1 MAAAGSSGTG
11 FLVHETGL
19 LGMAARDARMTRR
32 VAAAALA
39 IALQGVFYWLLL
51 HEAVEPT
58 PLRTSKPLQVILF
71 EAARRWYPATLPRKR
86 RRPLSSRSAVRNDE
100 AEPAVPPIAAQPIA
114 VRPVAVSPI
123 ALPPAARPVPHIPHD
138 WEHEIQREARSEESR
153 SQRGGRIQFGLPQ
166 ASAPAP
172 AAPEFG
178 WDYAHTHRLQPLS
191 GGGMLINLNNHC
203 ALVIYGFVFFPGC
216 RIGRIPANG
225 QLFDHM
231 HDRRHDRPGALP

>member
-39 IALQGVFYWLLL
+39 IA
-51 HEAVEPT
+51 
-58 PLRTSKPLQVILF
+58 
-71 EAARRWYPATLPRKR
+71 
-86 RRPLSSRSAVRNDE
+86 
-100 AEPAVPPIAAQPIA
+100 
-114 VRPVAVSPI
+114 
-123 ALPPAARPVPHIPHD
+123 
-138 WEHEIQREARSEESR
+138 
-153 SQRGGRIQFGLPQ
+153 
-166 ASAPAP
+166 
-172 AAPEFG
+172 
-178 WDYAHTHRLQPLS
+178 
-191 GGGMLINLNNHC
+191 
-203 ALVIYGFVFFPGC
+203 ALVIYGFMFFPGC